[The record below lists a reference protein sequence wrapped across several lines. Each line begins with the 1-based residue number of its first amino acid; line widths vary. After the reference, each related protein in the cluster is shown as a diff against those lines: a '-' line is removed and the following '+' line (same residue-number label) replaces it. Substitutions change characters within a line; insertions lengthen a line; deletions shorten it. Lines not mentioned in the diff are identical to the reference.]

1 MRTQTKTHEHISG
14 EGLTITKMPGHW
26 LLARMGKRVL
36 RPGGRELTR
45 QMLAAL
51 AIQSTDDVVEFAPGL
66 GVTARRALQ
75 CNPATY
81 TGIERDEAAAA
92 TVRGYL
98 TEPRQRCL
106 VGTAEETGLDDQSA
120 TVIYGE
126 AMLTMQ
132 PPAQKAR
139 IVREAYRVLR
149 PGGRYAIHE
158 LSLTPDTLDD
168 ATKATV
174 ERDLAQAIRVGA
186 RPLTEAEWRALLE
199 AEGFQVQREAR
210 APMHLLEPQRM
221 IQDEGLLRALRIGM
235 NILRNPTARQRIS
248 AMRQV
253 FRQHAAHL
261 DAIAL
266 VAVKS
271 TTEQEGN

>member
-1 MRTQTKTHEHISG
+1 
-14 EGLTITKMPGHW
+14 MPGHW

-51 AIQSTDDVVEFAPGL
+51 AIAPTDDVVEFAPGL
-66 GVTARRALQ
+66 GMTAQRTLQ
-75 CNPATY
+75 RNPASY
-81 TGIERDEAAAA
+81 TGIERDDAAAA

-98 TEPRQRCL
+98 TGPHHRCL
-106 VGTAEETGLDDQSA
+106 VGTAEETGLDEQSA

-149 PGGRYAIHE
+149 PGGRYGIHE

-168 ATKATV
+168 AAKATV
-174 ERDLAQAIRVGA
+174 ERDLSQAIHVGA
-186 RPLTEAEWRALLE
+186 RPLTGAEWRTLLE
-199 AEGFQVQREAR
+199 EEGFQVQTEAR

-221 IQDEGLLRALRIGM
+221 IQDEGLLRTLRIAL
-235 NILRNPTARQRIS
+235 NILRNPTARQRVRK
-248 AMRQV
+248 MRQV

-261 DAIAL
+261 GAIAM
-266 VAVKS
+266 VAVKP
-271 TTEQEGN
+271 TTEHEGN

>member
-1 MRTQTKTHEHISG
+1 
-14 EGLTITKMPGHW
+14 
-26 LLARMGKRVL
+26 
-36 RPGGRELTR
+36 
-45 QMLAAL
+45 
-51 AIQSTDDVVEFAPGL
+51 
-66 GVTARRALQ
+66 
-75 CNPATY
+75 
-81 TGIERDEAAAA
+81 
-92 TVRGYL
+92 
-98 TEPRQRCL
+98 
-106 VGTAEETGLDDQSA
+106 
-120 TVIYGE
+120 
-126 AMLTMQ
+126 
-132 PPAQKAR
+132 
-139 IVREAYRVLR
+139 
-149 PGGRYAIHE
+149 
-158 LSLTPDTLDD
+158 
-168 ATKATV
+168 
-174 ERDLAQAIRVGA
+174 
-186 RPLTEAEWRALLE
+186 LLE

>member
-1 MRTQTKTHEHISG
+1 
-14 EGLTITKMPGHW
+14 MPGHW

-36 RPGGRELTR
+36 RPGGLELTN

-51 AIQSTDDVVEFAPGL
+51 AITPTDDVVEFAPGL

-75 CNPATY
+75 RNPATY

-92 TVRGYL
+92 TVWGYL

-174 ERDLAQAIRVGA
+174 ERDLSQAIRVGA
-186 RPLTEAEWRALLE
+186 RPLTGAEWRALLE
-199 AEGFQVQREAR
+199 AEGFQVQSEAR
-210 APMHLLEPQRM
+210 APMHLLELQRM
-221 IQDEGLLRALRIGM
+221 IQDEGLLRALRIGV
-235 NILRNPTARQRIS
+235 NVLRNPTARQWIG

-261 DAIAL
+261 GAIAL
-266 VAVKS
+266 VAVKP
-271 TTEQEGN
+271 TPEYERN